1 MLARKVGLTALVLS
15 FFSVAPSAVASTLT
29 PFTIVTLPDTQNLSD
44 TALFNNPVTG
54 LPASLVGTGPG
65 QEGLPANRI
74 TLFNAQT
81 QWIASNQTSQNIQFV
96 THLGD
101 IVQRA
106 TVEEFNRVL
115 PVFARL
121 DATTIPYS
129 TVPGNHDYSPGGNG
143 KQAGTPAATALA
155 NYVAA
160 FGPDRYAGRDWYGGA
175 SPNGANS
182 YQLFE
187 ANGRQYL
194 HIGLEH
200 NPNNVYNNNNALTW
214 AQSVLNA
221 NPGVPTIISTHAL
234 IRDSLNPQGGNANIN
249 PSNPNA
255 GQAIEGVNIYRD
267 LIRNND
273 QIVFTFNGHYVDLPS
288 SNPSSGERF
297 EVTVNNA
304 GRNVYTLLTDYQNYP
319 NGSDGYLRN
328 YIFDEANNKIHA
340 VTYSPRDGANTVGL
354 PTGGTPDPN
363 RFFLASPSNPY
374 VMPAGLPAVTSGTFQ
389 IDPSSSFAIDFDFAS
404 RLSNIAAP
412 QAAPKASFTATG
424 YQQNFD
430 SMGDGTGASRFTST
444 EAPIGFRVFTL
455 PGGNTTFTNATDISL
470 LPASNPLAS
479 FTYTGYLGV
488 NSTYGGTTPSL
499 ATNNNGLN
507 AAFAAT
513 PLDRILAT
521 SPTGNAAAGIELQL
535 RNNSGS
541 ALQNLFISYDIAR
554 LNAPATANELP
565 GYQLFY
571 SQDAGDT
578 WTKILGLTPTL
589 AGTTGV
595 VVPNTIGVTNVSN
608 FGFSLARS
616 WGAGQDLYLRWIDD
630 NADQTSPDQIIGLNN
645 LSVAAAV
652 PEPFTIVG
660 TLLGGAAALRM
671 RKRLKA
677 TNKL

>member
-1 MLARKVGLTALVLS
+1 MLVRKLGLISLGLWFLS
-15 FFSVAPSAVASTLT
+15 VVPSAMASTLT

-44 TALFNNPVTG
+44 PDLFFMPVSG
-54 LPASLVGTGPG
+54 LPS
-65 QEGLPANRI
+65 GLPANRI
-74 TLFNAQT
+74 GLFEAQT
-81 QWIASNQTSQNIQFV
+81 QWIANNQASQNIRFV
-96 THLGD
+96 SHLGD
-101 IVQRA
+101 ITQDA
-106 TVEEFNRVL
+106 TVGEFDRVQ

-160 FGPDRYAGRDWYGGA
+160 FGPQRYAGDSWYGGA
-175 SPNGANS
+175 SLNGANS
-182 YQLFE
+182 YQYFE
-187 ANGRQYL
+187 ANGRRYL

-200 NPNNVYNNNNALTW
+200 NPNNVYNNNNALVW

-234 IRDSLNPQGGNANIN
+234 IRDSATPLGGNASTT
-249 PSNPNA
+249 PFNPNA
-255 GQAIEGVNIYRD
+255 GQANEGINIYRD

-273 QIVFTFNGHYVDLPS
+273 QIVFTFNGHYHDLPS
-288 SNPSSGERF
+288 SNPADGERF
-297 EVTVNNA
+297 EVTTNNA
-304 GRNVYTLLTDYQNYP
+304 GRNVYTILSDYQDYP
-319 NGSDGYLRN
+319 NGSDGFMRN

-340 VTYSPRDGANTVGL
+340 ITYSPRDGANTAGL

-389 IDPSSSFAIDFDFAS
+389 IDSSSSFTIDFDFAS

-412 QAAPKASFTATG
+412 QAAPKASFTAAG

-430 SMGDGTGASRFTST
+430 SMGDGTGASLYAST
-444 EAPIGFRVFTL
+444 EAPIGFRVLTI
-455 PGGNTTFTNATDISL
+455 PGGNTTYTNATDISL
-470 LPASNPLAS
+470 LPASDPLSIYA
-479 FTYTGYLGV
+479 YTGYLGV

-499 ATNNNGLN
+499 ANNNNGLN
-507 AAFAAT
+507 AAFAASPT
-513 PLDRILAT
+513 DRILAT
-521 SPTGNAAAGIELQL
+521 APTGNAAAGIELQL
-535 RNNSGS
+535 LNNSGN
-541 ALQNLFISYDIAR
+541 ALRDLMISYDIVR
-554 LNAPATANELP
+554 LNAVATANELP

-571 SQDAGDT
+571 SQDAGNT
-578 WTKILGLTPTL
+578 WTKVLGLTPTL

-671 RKRLKA
+671 RKRLKV